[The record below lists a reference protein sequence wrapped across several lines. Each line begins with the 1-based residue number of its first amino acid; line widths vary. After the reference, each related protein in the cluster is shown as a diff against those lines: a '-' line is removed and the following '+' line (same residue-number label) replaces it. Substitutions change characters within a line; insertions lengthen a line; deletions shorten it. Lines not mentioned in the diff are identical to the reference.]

1 MNIDRLLQQHNQ
13 DAERPG
19 TIPPLDEW
27 QPALSGDINISIRA
41 DGSWWHEGQPFARP
55 KVARM
60 LASLLRLDDEGYCLV
75 TPVERWRVQVEDLP
89 LVAVEADFHD
99 DAWWFTTQFDD
110 VVRLDAEHPLSVTMT
125 PQGEAVP
132 QLPVR
137 FGLAARLH
145 RNVYY
150 QLVDAAETRHLGDG
164 TMEMG
169 LMSDGHWFALGQL
182 EDESSGEAP

>member
-1 MNIDRLLQQHNQ
+1 MNIDRLLLQRGEEGKR
-13 DAERPG
+13 AG
-19 TIPPLDEW
+19 TIPPLDQW
-27 QPALSGDINISIRA
+27 QPPLSGDMNLRIHS
-41 DGSWWHEGQPFARP
+41 DGRWWHEGEPFARP
-55 KVARM
+55 KIARL
-60 LASLLRLDDEGYCLV
+60 LATLLRLDEDGYCLV
-75 TPVERWRVQVEDLP
+75 TPVERWRVAVEDLP

-110 VVRLDAEHPLSVTMT
+110 VVRLDAEHPLTVTLT

-150 QLVDAAETRHLGDG
+150 QLVEAAETRDQIDG
-164 TMEMG
+164 KTEVG
-169 LMSDGHWFALGQL
+169 VMSAGHWFALGQV
-182 EDESSGEAP
+182 DSESSGEAM